1 MIIYREDY
9 MQDLLN
15 DIKKLKD
22 VKEMVGLYSVST
34 IQSFLQDIIDE
45 KQKEVDLITKKD
57 NQRAFND
64 YLKGGKSW
72 VE

>member
-1 MIIYREDY
+1 

-15 DIKKLKD
+15 DIKNLKD

-57 NQRAFND
+57 NQRAFDD

-72 VE
+72 V

>member
-1 MIIYREDY
+1 

-22 VKEMVGLYSVST
+22 VKEKVGLYSAST
-34 IQSFLQDIIDE
+34 IESFLQDIIEE

-57 NQRAFND
+57 NQRAFDD

-72 VE
+72 V